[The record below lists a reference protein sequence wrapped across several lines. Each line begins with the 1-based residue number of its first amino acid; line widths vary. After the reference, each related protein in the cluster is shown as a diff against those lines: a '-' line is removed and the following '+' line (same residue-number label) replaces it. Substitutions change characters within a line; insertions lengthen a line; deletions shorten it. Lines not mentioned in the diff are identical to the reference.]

1 METDPFRIRD
11 HVALFDSI
19 VSEIVK
25 ASERTRET
33 LSMTGNVVYGDG
45 PSESLDIFYPE
56 GTRKNLP
63 VHMFI
68 HGGYWRMFSKRDYSC
83 VANTVTQAGAI
94 AVIVDY
100 ALMPAHRM
108 EVLVDQV
115 VRAKRWVI
123 DHIAEYGG
131 DPSTLTV
138 SGHSAG
144 AHLASFLFH
153 GSTIPSGIDRAF
165 LLGGLYDLA
174 PLQRSF
180 LQNEI
185 ALSDEEVARF
195 TPLSHNHD
203 PHCRVILAVGAK
215 ETDPFHAQSNAFLST
230 LRGQGLPAVLKIL
243 AARNHMDSVRDLG
256 VPGSEAGDLLARLVT
271 GEPCPA

>member
-1 METDPFRIRD
+1 MEIDPFRIRD
-11 HVALFDSI
+11 HVAHFDSI
-19 VSEIVK
+19 VSDIVQ
-25 ASERTRET
+25 ASESTRET
-33 LSMTGNVVYGDG
+33 LSMSGNVAYGDG
-45 PSESLDIFYPE
+45 PSETLDIFYPE
-56 GTRKNLP
+56 RTRKNLP

-94 AVIVDY
+94 AVIIDY

-115 VRAKRWVI
+115 TRAKRWVI
-123 DHIAEYGG
+123 GQIAEYGG

-153 GSTIPSGIDRAF
+153 ESTVPSSVKGAF

-180 LQNEI
+180 LRDEI
-185 ALSDEEVARF
+185 ALTDEEVARF
-195 TPLSHNHD
+195 TPLSHHHD
-203 PHCRVILAVGAK
+203 PHCRVILAVGAE
-215 ETDPFHAQSNAFLST
+215 ETHPFHAQSNAFLST
-230 LRGQGLPAVLKIL
+230 LREQGLPAFLRVV
-243 AARNHMDSVRDLG
+243 AGRNHMDSVRDLG
-256 VPGSEAGDLLARLVT
+256 VLGSEAGDLLARLVT
-271 GEPCPA
+271 GEP